1 MLSQRSTTQRLDS
14 FLRSKQITHASTE
27 STMMLIEPFAA
38 HPEHVVYVCSASQGP
53 NKHSGAKHA
62 SHSQPAIRC
71 NVSSLAG
78 TQYAVMQHVDRRATW
93 GRSFPIDKPRRPQF
107 EIRGAALQIPAS
119 GPPPASDAV
128 SSARSHIT
136 SLSASRF
143 GPTTERTRQTAGT
156 NHPSLILIQP
166 CGTRRLTATVQE

>member
-1 MLSQRSTTQRLDS
+1 MCSVSAQKLDS
-14 FLRSKQITHASTE
+14 FLCGKQITHASTG
-27 STMMLIEPFAA
+27 SIMMLIEPFTS
-38 HPEHVVYVCSASQGP
+38 HPEHIVYVCSASQGT
-53 NKHSGAKHA
+53 NKHWEAKHA
-62 SHSQPAIRC
+62 SPSQPVIRY

-78 TQYAVMQHVDRRATW
+78 TQYAVMQCVDTRATW

-143 GPTTERTRQTAGT
+143 GPTTERTRQTTGT
-156 NHPSLILIQP
+156 NHLSLILIQP
-166 CGTRRLTATVQE
+166 CGTHRLIATVQE

>member
-1 MLSQRSTTQRLDS
+1 MCSVSAQKLDS
-14 FLRSKQITHASTE
+14 FLCGKQITHASTG
-27 STMMLIEPFAA
+27 SIMMLIEPFTS
-38 HPEHVVYVCSASQGP
+38 HPEHIVYVCSASQGT
-53 NKHSGAKHA
+53 NKHWEAKHA
-62 SHSQPAIRC
+62 SPSQPVIRY

-78 TQYAVMQHVDRRATW
+78 TQYAVMQCVDTRATW

>member
-1 MLSQRSTTQRLDS
+1 MCSVSAQRLGS
-14 FLRSKQITHASTE
+14 FLCGKQITHASPGSIMT
-27 STMMLIEPFAA
+27 LIEPFTA
-38 HPEHVVYVCSASQGP
+38 HPEHIVYVCSASQGT
-53 NKHSGAKHA
+53 NKHWEAKHA
-62 SHSQPAIRC
+62 SPSQPVIRC

-78 TQYAVMQHVDRRATW
+78 TQYAVMQCVDTRATW

-166 CGTRRLTATVQE
+166 CGTHGLTATVQE